1 MRSPQLMDRSTSR
14 LVVVDMQ
21 EKLLPV
27 VERHSEILRRT
38 LQLVRA
44 AQILDVPTTA
54 TEQYPRGL
62 GGTVAEL
69 AEAIPN
75 RPEKLQF
82 SAAECLDG
90 TSETILSEARHQ
102 IVLAGIETH
111 VCVLQTALDL
121 SSKGFNVF
129 VVADAVGSRT
139 AEDKSIALKRISDEG
154 IQVVST
160 EMVLFE
166 WCEVAGTDEFKQI
179 SKLVTNRD

>member
-1 MRSPQLMDRSTSR
+1 MRTPQLMDRSTSR

-27 VERHSEILRRT
+27 VDRHDDVLRRT

-69 AEAIPN
+69 AAAIAD
-75 RPEKLQF
+75 RPEKLRF
-82 SAAECLDG
+82 SAAECLDWA
-90 TSETILSEARHQ
+90 SEGNLAEAKYQ
-102 IVLAGIETH
+102 IVIAGIETH

-121 SSKGFNVF
+121 VSKGFNVF

-139 AEDKSIALKRISDEG
+139 AEDKSIALKRLSDEG
-154 IQVVST
+154 IQIVST